1 MSPDNPQTSFYPIYL
16 ILFPH
21 QHFLKY
27 AFPHALNFT
36 IMFFF
41 LLYRG
46 PMIQRESERP
56 YHNPLTLAL
65 MLTYC
70 LDQGKLF
77 NFADTQLSIL

>member
-1 MSPDNPQTSFYPIYL
+1 MFEMSPDNPQTSFYSIYL
-16 ILFPH
+16 ILFPR

-46 PMIQRESERP
+46 PMTVGIR
-56 YHNPLTLAL
+56 NAL
-65 MLTYC
+65 SQSWL
-70 LDQGKLF
+70 LR
-77 NFADTQLSIL
+77 